1 MRLCAR
7 NERSRDV
14 RGGARSCAHHRV
26 YMYVCVCVGGGLH
39 LEWLE
44 PQQRADAVCLLDGT
58 CGGSYRVRLHK
69 AQACGDATTR
79 RMSQFHMG

>member
-1 MRLCAR
+1 MCTA
-7 NERSRDV
+7 S
-14 RGGARSCAHHRV
+14 S
-26 YMYVCVCVGGGLH
+26 VCVCVCVCVWGGELH